1 MHGRWPFA
9 LLAGLVMVAAG
20 CGAERPSAPRPA
32 TGSAAGMPNP
42 EPVPHASTGASA
54 ADAAASQK
62 KDAEVRA
69 SLVQELQGLDSEIL
83 RLAGLYQERQ
93 AQQQPIDSQTASM
106 CQWTAKTRSLCPSV
120 FGKADAL
127 AAQRSAH
134 APCGP
139 RAKESS
145 GREVAFGSDEQSCER
160 MDRAVDLVLAATV
173 MHQPTEVPTPQTRK
187 KDSMLRGLSIDQL
200 QVNELRSWRKK
211 MLGRIQELQEMVQ
224 MATASVSWSFDRN
237 SNVRRYLRLVNESA
251 RATEDDIQQNC
262 LQKKLGSLEL
272 FVTGEHLPDSDWDR
286 KAAQVIRK
294 TEGQPQSIDFDMGPG
309 IFLQNADEHRAP
321 LFSAAGYLW
330 SEAFKDRS
338 PLDLT
343 EVRITKKGSG
353 YQSML
358 NCWSILGWSRWGL
371 GKDCEHQNRE
381 THRYRLDDLEI
392 RVNNQVFFKETGIG
406 FVFEMN
412 KNVWQSGPLSS
423 NPDHQK
429 FLSTVN
435 CQGGS

>member
-1 MHGRWPFA
+1 
-9 LLAGLVMVAAG
+9 
-20 CGAERPSAPRPA
+20 
-32 TGSAAGMPNP
+32 
-42 EPVPHASTGASA
+42 
-54 ADAAASQK
+54 
-62 KDAEVRA
+62 
-69 SLVQELQGLDSEIL
+69 
-83 RLAGLYQERQ
+83 
-93 AQQQPIDSQTASM
+93 
-106 CQWTAKTRSLCPSV
+106 
-120 FGKADAL
+120 
-127 AAQRSAH
+127 
-134 APCGP
+134 
-139 RAKESS
+139 
-145 GREVAFGSDEQSCER
+145 
-160 MDRAVDLVLAATV
+160 
-173 MHQPTEVPTPQTRK
+173 
-187 KDSMLRGLSIDQL
+187 
-200 QVNELRSWRKK
+200 
-211 MLGRIQELQEMVQ
+211 MVQ